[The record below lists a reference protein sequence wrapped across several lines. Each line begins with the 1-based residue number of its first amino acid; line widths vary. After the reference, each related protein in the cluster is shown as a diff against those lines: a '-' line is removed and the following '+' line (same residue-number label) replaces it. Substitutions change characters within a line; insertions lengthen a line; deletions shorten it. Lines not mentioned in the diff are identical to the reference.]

1 MSVVAVAGGTGNV
14 GRTIVETLAASSKH
28 KVIVL
33 ARKAQAV
40 LENVPTFAVDYTD
53 VDATARLL
61 KQHNVGAVISA
72 IQVTDETSS
81 AAEIGLIKA
90 AEQSS
95 TVSRFIAS
103 GWGSLPSEASPTA
116 AFSRASDNALRSTML
131 EWTRFSV
138 GLFLDYYG
146 MPAIK
151 THLPPMSFAV
161 DMNSKKAALPGT
173 GNEPFAFIYSY
184 DVAKF
189 VSAFLDAPKW
199 EEITYIYGEKTTWN
213 EFIKVASEVTG
224 SEFEVSYDPIEK
236 LAKGEVT
243 ELPSHK
249 EELAKSPFPEPLAR
263 QLLAVLGYWV
273 VGGQFDIPVD
283 KALNK
288 SFPSIKPMGVRDMLL
303 AKQSS

>member
-14 GRTIVETLAASSKH
+14 GRAIVETLAESSIY

-33 ARKAQAV
+33 GRKAQPV

-53 VDATARLL
+53 IDATSKLL
-61 KQHNVGAVISA
+61 KQHNVLAVISA
-72 IQVTDETSS
+72 IQVTDDTSS

-95 TVSRFIAS
+95 TVTRFIAS
-103 GWGSLPSEASPTA
+103 GWGSLPNEAAPTFGLQKASE
-116 AFSRASDNALRSTML
+116 NALRKTML

-138 GLFLDYYG
+138 GLFMDYYG
-146 MPAIK
+146 IPAIK

-173 GNEPFAFIYSY
+173 GNEPIALIYSY
-184 DVAKF
+184 DVGKF
-189 VSAFLDAPKW
+189 VTSFLDAPKW

-213 EFIKVASEVTG
+213 EFIKLATEITG

-249 EELAKSPFPEPLAR
+249 AELAMSPFPEPLAR
-263 QLLAVLGYWV
+263 QLLAILGCWT
-273 VGGQFDIPVD
+273 VGGQFDIPTD

-288 SFPSIKPMGVRDMLL
+288 SIPSVKPMTVRDVLL
-303 AKQSS
+303 ARQSS

>member
-14 GRTIVETLAASSKH
+14 GRTIVETLAQSSKH

-40 LENVPTFAVDYTD
+40 LEDVSTFAVNYTD
-53 VDATARLL
+53 VDATAKLL

-72 IQVTDETSS
+72 IQVTDDTSS

-103 GWGSLPSEASPTA
+103 GWRSLPSEASPTA
-116 AFSRASDNALRSTML
+116 AFSRASENALRNTVL
-131 EWTRFSV
+131 ERTRFSV

-173 GNEPFAFIYSY
+173 GNEPCA
-184 DVAKF
+184 
-189 VSAFLDAPKW
+189 LW
-199 EEITYIYGEKTTWN
+199 EEITYIYGERTSWN
-213 EFIKVASEVTG
+213 EFIKAASEVT
-224 SEFEVSYDPIEK
+224 VSYDPIEK

-263 QLLAVLGYWV
+263 QLLAVLGCWV

-283 KALNK
+283 KTLNK
-288 SFPSIKPMGVRDMLL
+288 ISH
-303 AKQSS
+303 QSSPWGFETCSLPDRTRLTRIH

>member
-1 MSVVAVAGGTGNV
+1 MSVIAVAGGTGNV
-14 GRTIVETLAASSKH
+14 GRAIVETLAQSSKH

-33 ARKAQAV
+33 ARKAKTV
-40 LENVPTFAVDYTD
+40 LENVPTLAIDYTN
-53 VDATARLL
+53 VDATAKVLE
-61 KQHNVGAVISA
+61 QYDVGVIISA

-81 AAEIGLIKA
+81 AAEISLIKA

-95 TVSRFIAS
+95 TASRFIAS
-103 GWGSLPSEASPTA
+103 GWGSLPNEASPTL
-116 AFSRASDNALRSTML
+116 AFSRASEDSLRNTAL

-184 DVAKF
+184 DVGKF
-189 VSAFLDAPKW
+189 VSAFLDVPKW

-213 EFIKVASEVTG
+213 GFIKVASEVSG
-224 SEFEVSYDPIEK
+224 STFEVSYDPIEK

-249 EELAKSPFPEPLAR
+249 EELAKSPFPEPIAR

-283 KALNK
+283 KSLNK
-288 SFPSIKPMGVRDMLL
+288 IFSSIKPMGVRDMLL
-303 AKQSS
+303 ARQSS

>member
-1 MSVVAVAGGTGNV
+1 MSVIAVAGGTGNV
-14 GRTIVETLAASSKH
+14 GRTIVETLAESSEY

-33 ARKAQAV
+33 GRKAQAV
-40 LENVPTFAVDYTD
+40 VENIPTFAVDYVD
-53 VDATARLL
+53 IDATAELL
-61 KQHNVGAVISA
+61 RQHNVVTVISA

-103 GWGSLPSEASPTA
+103 GWGSLPSKASPA
-116 AFSRASDNALRSTML
+116 SVLQRASEDALRSTML

-138 GLFLDYYG
+138 GIFMDYYG

-161 DMNSKKAALPGT
+161 DMKSRKAALPGT
-173 GNEPFAFIYSY
+173 GNEPVAFIYSY

-189 VSAFLDAPKW
+189 VSAYLDVPKW
-199 EEITYIYGEKTTWN
+199 EEITYVYGEKTTWN

-224 SEFEVSYDPIEK
+224 SAFEVSYDPIEK

-249 EELAKSPFPEPLAR
+249 DELAKSPFPEPLAR
-263 QLLAVLGYWV
+263 QLLAILGCWV
-273 VGGQFDIPVD
+273 VGGQFDIPVG

-288 SFPSIKPMGVRDMLL
+288 RFPSIRPMSVRDMLL
-303 AKQSS
+303 ARQDA